1 MREEYD
7 LLEQI
12 RAAQQSA
19 DAADGLIRQY
29 MPYVKS
35 ETAKFLK
42 RIPRVGHD
50 DELNIAMFAFYESI
64 LSYRQE
70 KGAFLRFAST
80 GIRNRLID
88 YYRKEKRHQGLVSLE
103 QPIDSEGEDSRTLM
117 DHIDTGRDE
126 AAELAEQSAAKEEIL
141 HFSAQLASFGL
152 SLGDIADSCPRQDR
166 TLAACQKALA
176 FAIEYPELLDQLV
189 QTKKLPLAQLCAGAG
204 VERKTLE
211 RHRKYMIA
219 ILLAYTNGFEI
230 IRGHLRQLS
239 RKGGQPV

>member
-12 RAAQQSA
+12 RAAQQNA

-35 ETAKFLK
+35 ETAKFIK
-42 RIPRVGHD
+42 RVPREGHD
-50 DELNIAMFAFYESI
+50 DELSVAMFAFYESI

-103 QPIDSEGEDSRTLM
+103 QPMGSGKEDDRTLL

-126 AAELAEQSAAKEEIL
+126 TAELAERSAAKEEIR
-141 HFSAQLASFGL
+141 HFSDQLASFGL
-152 SLGDIADSCPRQDR
+152 SFSDIADSCPRQER
-166 TLAACQKALA
+166 TLNACHKVLA

-189 QTKKLPLAQLCAGAG
+189 QAKKLPMAQLCAGAG

-211 RHRKYMIA
+211 RHRKYLIA

-230 IRGHLRQLS
+230 IRGHLRQI
-239 RKGGQPV
+239 RQKGGERA

>member
-1 MREEYD
+1 MKEDHD

-12 RAAQQSA
+12 RAAQQNP

-35 ETAKFLK
+35 ETAKFIK
-42 RIPRVGHD
+42 RPPLEGHD
-50 DELNIAMFAFYESI
+50 DELSIAMFAFYESI

-70 KGAFLRFAST
+70 KGAFLGFAST

-88 YYRKEKRHQGLVSLE
+88 YYRKEKRHRGLISLE
-103 QPIDSEGEDSRTLM
+103 QPVDSEGDDERTLL
-117 DHIDTGRDE
+117 DHIDTGRDD
-126 AAELAEQSAAKEEIL
+126 AAELAAQNAAKEEIL

-152 SLGDIADSCPRQDR
+152 SLSDIADSCPRQGR

-176 FAIEYPELLDQLV
+176 FAVEYPELLDQLV
-189 QTKKLPLAQLCAGAG
+189 QTKKLPLVQLCAGAG

-211 RHRKYMIA
+211 RHRKYVIA

-239 RKGGQPV
+239 RKGGLST

>member
-42 RIPRVGHD
+42 RIPREGHD

-88 YYRKEKRHQGLVSLE
+88 YYRKEKR
-103 QPIDSEGEDSRTLM
+103 
-117 DHIDTGRDE
+117 
-126 AAELAEQSAAKEEIL
+126 L

>member
-12 RAAQQSA
+12 RAAQQNA

-35 ETAKFLK
+35 ETAKFIK
-42 RIPRVGHD
+42 RVPREGHD
-50 DELNIAMFAFYESI
+50 DELSVAMFAFYESI

-103 QPIDSEGEDSRTLM
+103 QPMGSGKEDDRTLL

-126 AAELAEQSAAKEEIL
+126 TAELAERSAAKEEIR
-141 HFSAQLASFGL
+141 HFSDQLASFGL
-152 SLGDIADSCPRQDR
+152 SFNHVADSCPRQEP
-166 TLAACQKALA
+166 TLNACHKVLP
-176 FAIEYPELLDQLV
+176 FAIEYPGLLGQLV
-189 QTKKLPLAQLCAGAG
+189 HTKKLPMAQLCAGAG

-211 RHRKYMIA
+211 RHRKYLIA

-230 IRGHLRQLS
+230 IRGHLRQI
-239 RKGGQPV
+239 RQKGGERA

>member
-12 RAAQQSA
+12 RAAQQSS

-42 RIPRVGHD
+42 RIPREGHD

-126 AAELAEQSAAKEEIL
+126 AAERGSRAPQRRKSFTSPPSWRPSAFLSATSRTAVRDRIVPWLPAKKRWPSPSNIRNCWISWFRQKNFL
-141 HFSAQLASFGL
+141 SPSSA
-152 SLGDIADSCPRQDR
+152 
-166 TLAACQKALA
+166 
-176 FAIEYPELLDQLV
+176 
-189 QTKKLPLAQLCAGAG
+189 
-204 VERKTLE
+204 
-211 RHRKYMIA
+211 
-219 ILLAYTNGFEI
+219 
-230 IRGHLRQLS
+230 RG
-239 RKGGQPV
+239 PA